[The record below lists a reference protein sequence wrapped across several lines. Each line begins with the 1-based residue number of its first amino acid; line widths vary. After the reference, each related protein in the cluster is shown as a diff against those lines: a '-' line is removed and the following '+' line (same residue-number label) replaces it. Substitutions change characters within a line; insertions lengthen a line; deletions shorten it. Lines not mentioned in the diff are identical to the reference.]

1 MKTLT
6 IEELLSWAFVHELPK
21 GGGTDGLA
29 NMNSAWRMLQA
40 SSWGKVSA
48 FAELMTLVDVDRGG
62 SNFWIDQGEPHE
74 DAITIGG
81 AVAELG
87 FCDVVIP
94 TDWNVLA
101 DWADPHGLAGRAIE
115 SVVERWAKRSPMR
128 RAAGLVS
135 LVVGTAVL
143 GKRPDWDAD
152 EPKVK
157 MVERGGR
164 PAWFVQRRVIDPHS
178 GMPHMIETDGYN
190 ARTHRP
196 FKGAYRKFVYSDDPT
211 GFILSRLDWQMWVAA
226 LRRIEVNVRPKL
238 AAHRLA
244 PWEASIAP
252 WHDTERGSARLV
264 DRPVKGALK

>member
-1 MKTLT
+1 MKTVT
-6 IEELLSWAFVHELPK
+6 IEELLVWSFLHELPK
-21 GGGTDGLA
+21 GGGTDGLDNA
-29 NMNSAWRMLQA
+29 NSAWRMLLA

-48 FAELMTLVDVDRGG
+48 FGELMAMVDVDRGG
-62 SNFWIDQGEPHE
+62 GNFWIDQGEPHG
-74 DAITIGG
+74 DAIVVGE
-81 AVAELG
+81 AVAALG

-94 TDWNVLA
+94 PAWNVLS
-101 DWADPHGLAGRAIE
+101 DWADQHGLAAGAIAD
-115 SVVERWAKRSPMR
+115 VVRHFEARTSAR

-143 GKRPDWDAD
+143 GKRPDWQAD

-157 MVERGGR
+157 MVERRGR
-164 PAWFVQRRVIDPHS
+164 PAWFVMRRVVDPNS

-226 LRRIEVNVRPKL
+226 LRRIEADVRPKL

-244 PWEASIAP
+244 PWEAPMAP

-264 DRPVKGALK
+264 ERPVKGALK